1 MAPSL
6 SNVRTGSDLSEDGS
20 RGGRRVRPRAPR
32 ATAGA
37 PPADSALNGSM
48 STVTDL
54 RTLTSS
60 GQGSTLGHGH
70 RGVNGDNMANI
81 AANGSHLLGAPSD
94 SNNGSSF
101 QPFHSSGGASA
112 GNSGGFA
119 PMPISAG
126 MQPDWISMAAA
137 AGQQQV

>member
-6 SNVRTGSDLSEDGS
+6 SNVRAGSDLSADGS
-20 RGGRRVRPRAPR
+20 RGGRRVRPRR
-32 ATAGA
+32 ADSGGA
-37 PPADSALNGSM
+37 PADSALNGSM

-70 RGVNGDNMANI
+70 RGVNGDNMNNI

-101 QPFHSSGGASA
+101 QPFHSGAGASA
-112 GNSGGFA
+112 GNSGSFA
-119 PMPISAG
+119 QMPISAG

>member
-6 SNVRTGSDLSEDGS
+6 SNVRAGSDLSEDGS
-20 RGGRRVRPRAPR
+20 RGGRRVRPRR
-32 ATAGA
+32 ADSGGA
-37 PPADSALNGSM
+37 PADSALNGSM

-54 RTLTSS
+54 RTLPSS
-60 GQGSTLGHGH
+60 GQGSTLRHGH
-70 RGVNGDNMANI
+70 RGVNGDNI
-81 AANGSHLLGAPSD
+81 TANGSHLLGAPSD

-101 QPFHSSGGASA
+101 QPFHSGAGASA

-119 PMPISAG
+119 QMPVSAG